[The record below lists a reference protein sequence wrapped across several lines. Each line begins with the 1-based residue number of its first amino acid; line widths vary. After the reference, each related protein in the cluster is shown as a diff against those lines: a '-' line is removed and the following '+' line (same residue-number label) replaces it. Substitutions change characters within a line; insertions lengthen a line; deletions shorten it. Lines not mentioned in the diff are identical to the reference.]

1 MVDFRVLTFFVAP
14 TVAGDFQILI
24 FFFAPTVA
32 EVGYFV
38 FHRCGWLTIPFCF
51 GCFFFISRQKGMNTS
66 VADVA
71 DGLWFWTPLL
81 RTIWNS
87 EFSFPADPC
96 ISEPF
101 RMFPP
106 PLRAC
111 PSFYL
116 PMKNLRVADVSL
128 RSLLYRASHCC
139 GRSLTYGCPELWK
152 NPRC

>member
-1 MVDFRVLTFFVAP
+1 
-14 TVAGDFQILI
+14 
-24 FFFAPTVA
+24 
-32 EVGYFV
+32 
-38 FHRCGWLTIPFCF
+38 
-51 GCFFFISRQKGMNTS
+51 MNTS
-66 VADVA
+66 VAEVV
-71 DGLWFWTPLL
+71 DGLWFWTPPL

-139 GRSLTYGCPELWK
+139 ERSLTYGRPTLWRSPSCRLPISVPADARSVYLHVYSLLRRSGGWELSAVAEESRLLAS
-152 NPRC
+152 NVGSRQRPIF